1 LSISDAWKFNNRSIY
16 QFDSFQVHPADRR
29 ESFMAMRRNGEG
41 IRFAVAWV
49 LLFGGAWNDGC
60 SPNTIAL
67 VSAWTTPSIHR
78 LGAIQRQQ
86 FFGKME
92 SPSITSLKLIAAKSI
107 IHRRSQLDDSVT
119 SAEKSP
125 GEKLDRWLSRGTNA
139 FPFCVMGS
147 ALIGYLCPKALL
159 WVNYGSIVT
168 ILLASVMF
176 GTGVTLEKEDFTS
189 LWQVPS
195 NRGSVPLG
203 VLCQFIIMPVT
214 AYIVGKLLLLGGSS
228 SPSSIQSALFL
239 GLCLV
244 GASPGGTASNLV
256 SLIAQADV
264 ALSVV
269 LTTCSTLAAVVVTP
283 LWIRA
288 LVGSKAVG
296 IPISGWSLCAA
307 TAQVVLLPVLSGMFV
322 KSRTPKLAATIG
334 RFTPFVSVLLVS
346 ILCGGVVAQ
355 TAPLLG
361 TTAAFTLPIVLA
373 SVLALH
379 SIGFLL
385 GYWVPKKLY
394 PGNEKMARTISIEV
408 GMQNSAL
415 AVVLARSIP
424 GVHPAASL
432 PGALSATVHSC
443 LGSLLAAVWRR
454 NSGSE
459 IAKDPSG

>member
-1 LSISDAWKFNNRSIY
+1 MRPSGRGVLVAVACILLFGETKKDGLAPKKISSVVAFTTSSVHRRGSVDRWQFVGKLESSFILPLHLITAKRSIY
-16 QFDSFQVHPADRR
+16 RP
-29 ESFMAMRRNGEG
+29 
-41 IRFAVAWV
+41 
-49 LLFGGAWNDGC
+49 
-60 SPNTIAL
+60 
-67 VSAWTTPSIHR
+67 
-78 LGAIQRQQ
+78 
-86 FFGKME
+86 
-92 SPSITSLKLIAAKSI
+92 
-107 IHRRSQLDDSVT
+107 SQLDDTAS
-119 SAEKSP
+119 SAEES
-125 GEKLDRWLSRGTNA
+125 GSGTLDLWLSRGTNA
-139 FPFCVMGS
+139 FPFCVMGV
-147 ALIGYLCPKALL
+147 ALIGYLCPTALL

-176 GTGVTLEKEDFTS
+176 GTGVTLEKEDFTN
-189 LWQVPS
+189 LWQIPS

-203 VLCQFIIMPVT
+203 VLCQFIIMPIT
-214 AYIVGKLLLLGGSS
+214 AYMVGKVLLLSGSS
-228 SPSSIQSALFL
+228 SPSSVQSALFL

-307 TAQVVLLPVLSGMFV
+307 TAQVVLLPVLSGMLV

-361 TTAAFTLPIVLA
+361 STAAFTLPIVLT

-379 SIGFLL
+379 SIGFFL

-454 NSGSE
+454 NRESDAAE
-459 IAKDPSG
+459 LPSD